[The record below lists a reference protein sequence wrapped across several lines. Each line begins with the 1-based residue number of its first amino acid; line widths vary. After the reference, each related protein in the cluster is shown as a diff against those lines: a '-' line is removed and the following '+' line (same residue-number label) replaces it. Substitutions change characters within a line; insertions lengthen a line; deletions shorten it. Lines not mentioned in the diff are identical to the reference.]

1 MPDESDGDH
10 EISNEVDAEVK
21 IDKIDKK
28 LAKSKGISKSD
39 KRRLQNRRSALKC
52 RIRKAKLI

>member
-1 MPDESDGDH
+1 
-10 EISNEVDAEVK
+10 VDAEVK

-28 LAKSKGISKSD
+28 LAKSKGISKPD

-52 RIRKAKLI
+52 RLRKA